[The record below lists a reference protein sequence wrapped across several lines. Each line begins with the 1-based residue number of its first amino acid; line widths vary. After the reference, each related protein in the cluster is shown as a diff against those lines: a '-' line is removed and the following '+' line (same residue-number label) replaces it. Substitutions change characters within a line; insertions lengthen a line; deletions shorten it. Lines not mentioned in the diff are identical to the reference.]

1 MTDHTLPS
9 HAHFSAG
16 PVSSNSSLARWAFR
30 LAAGAPVAIGTG
42 LVLFGVADV
51 VGGSDATSD
60 NWVGVL
66 VGFGLLA
73 GLLAS
78 FAGFLLA
85 AAAKI
90 MHEPWLI
97 LWLPLS
103 MFPAVL
109 AFFVLGEAFWWE

>member
-16 PVSSNSSLARWAFR
+16 PSNSSIARWAFR
-30 LAAGAPVAIGTG
+30 LAAGAPVAIGAG
-42 LVLFGVADV
+42 LVLFGVANA

-66 VGFGLLA
+66 VGVGLLA

-78 FAGFLLA
+78 LGAFFLA

-90 MHEPWLI
+90 KHEPWLV

-109 AFFVLGEAFWWE
+109 AFFVLGESFWWE